1 MGAKN
6 EKLRGSAG
14 TIQFMSPE
22 CCKRVTEDGYD
33 GKMAD
38 VWSLGCSL
46 YAFAYLRS
54 AFMGESMVD
63 IFDRIGKGTY
73 HHRTDLRPDVS
84 SELKL
89 LIDRMLVV
97 DPSARATLEEVKSHS
112 FFY

>member
-1 MGAKN
+1 MGGEN

-22 CCKRVTEDGYD
+22 CCRRTTEDGYE
-33 GKMAD
+33 GKKAD

-46 YAFAYLRS
+46 YAFVYLRS

-63 IFDRIGKGTY
+63 IFERIGKGTY
-73 HHRTDLRPDVS
+73 RHRPDLRPDVS
-84 SELKL
+84 SDLKL

-97 DPSARATLEEVKSHS
+97 DPSSRASLDEVKHHP
-112 FFY
+112 FFN